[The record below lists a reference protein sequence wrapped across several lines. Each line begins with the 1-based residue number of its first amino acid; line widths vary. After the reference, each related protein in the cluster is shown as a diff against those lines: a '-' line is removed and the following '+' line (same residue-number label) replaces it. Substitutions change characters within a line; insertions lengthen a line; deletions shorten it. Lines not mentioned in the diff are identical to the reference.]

1 MQRSY
6 DPFEIASQPASR
18 LAFSTD
24 TDFGIDT
31 PRPMRVIVIGCGVSG
46 IYAGIRLP
54 RSIPNLS
61 LTIFEKNADIGGTW
75 FENRYMGCACDI
87 PAHLYAF
94 QFAPNPDWS
103 SFYAPASEIRKYWA
117 SVAEKYDVLKYV
129 QLERKVIGM
138 YWERDQE
145 GMWSVDVEEVGT
157 GNRTTSLANVVLSCT
172 GGLNE
177 WKWPDVKG
185 LNDFGGK
192 LVHSANWDDG
202 YDFEGKKVALIGG
215 GSTGIQILPR
225 LQKIAKQVDQYV
237 RGPTWIGFPFLG
249 EELDDPFTDEERLR
263 FISDP
268 AEHLRY
274 RQRLMGTLNS
284 MHTFTISG
292 SKMQTEGQALFAKN
306 MEEKLAASKNG
317 DIIKQLKPSFPA
329 GCRRLT
335 PGPGYL
341 EALTKDNVGFVGGG
355 IGEIVK
361 DGIVDGKGTK
371 RSYDAIVCAT
381 GFNTSFTPRFP
392 IVARGVSLG
401 DKFRDFPR
409 AYCSVSVDAMPNYFM
424 SMGPNSAVGSG
435 DLIIVIQTA
444 VDYAVQC
451 IAKLQSENYKSMSP
465 QGRAVDEW
473 QEYSQSYFRKTVF
486 GQKCRSWYKAGNVD
500 GPIYALWPGSC
511 LHAAKTLRN
520 PRWEDYEYEQFPG
533 RSSTN
538 RFAYLGNGFT
548 DAEMKGH
555 DTAWYVGADPE
566 LVLSVGQT
574 EAALIRRAKSQLT
587 NGK

>member
-1 MQRSY
+1 
-6 DPFEIASQPASR
+6 
-18 LAFSTD
+18 
-24 TDFGIDT
+24 
-31 PRPMRVIVIGCGVSG
+31 
-46 IYAGIRLP
+46 
-54 RSIPNLS
+54 
-61 LTIFEKNADIGGTW
+61 
-75 FENRYMGCACDI
+75 
-87 PAHLYAF
+87 
-94 QFAPNPDWS
+94 
-103 SFYAPASEIRKYWA
+103 
-117 SVAEKYDVLKYV
+117 
-129 QLERKVIGM
+129 
-138 YWERDQE
+138 
-145 GMWSVDVEEVGT
+145 
-157 GNRTTSLANVVLSCT
+157 
-172 GGLNE
+172 
-177 WKWPDVKG
+177 
-185 LNDFGGK
+185 
-192 LVHSANWDDG
+192 
-202 YDFEGKKVALIGG
+202 
-215 GSTGIQILPR
+215 
-225 LQKIAKQVDQYV
+225 
-237 RGPTWIGFPFLG
+237 
-249 EELDDPFTDEERLR
+249 
-263 FISDP
+263 
-268 AEHLRY
+268 
-274 RQRLMGTLNS
+274 MGTLNS

-306 MEEKLAASKNG
+306 MEEKLAASENG

-371 RSYDAIVCAT
+371 RSYDAIGEWTVIFLHCFPRLKVSLVCAT

-486 GQKCRSWYKAGNVD
+486 GQKCRSWYKAGNVE
-500 GPIYALWPGSC
+500 GPG
-511 LHAAKTLRN
+511 
-520 PRWEDYEYEQFPG
+520 E
-533 RSSTN
+533 STIVN
-538 RFAYLGNGFT
+538 CCIVSPY
-548 DAEMKGH
+548 
-555 DTAWYVGADPE
+555 
-566 LVLSVGQT
+566 
-574 EAALIRRAKSQLT
+574 
-587 NGK
+587 